1 MLEEQIGKDYVM
13 AMKARD
19 SVKSS
24 TLSFLRA
31 QLKNLFI
38 ERRAGDTDL
47 SSLPDTDVITV
58 IKKQVKQRQDSI
70 VQYEKGGRQ
79 DLAGKESA
87 ELAILRE
94 YLPEEMSE
102 KELEGLVI
110 GAIEEAQAGS
120 MKDMGKVMKI
130 VTGKARGRADNK
142 LVSEL
147 VKRALSQL

>member
-1 MLEEQIGKDYVM
+1 MLEDQISKDYIQ

-19 SVKSS
+19 TLKSS

-31 QLKNLFI
+31 QIKNVLI
-38 ERRAGDTDL
+38 EKKAEKLEDAE
-47 SSLPDTDVITV
+47 VITV

-70 VQYEKGGRQ
+70 AQYEKGGRQ
-79 DLAGKESA
+79 DLAGKEAA
-87 ELAILRE
+87 ELAILKD
-94 YLPEEMSE
+94 YLPEEMPE
-102 KELEGLVI
+102 QELEGFVT

-130 VTGKARGRADNK
+130 VTGKVEGRADNK